1 MENNSNKLTGKDL
14 INIGIYSAIM
24 FVVVFA
30 SAMLGMVPIGYPAL
44 TVVVPIVGGIIFMLF
59 LTKVK
64 KFGMIWIMS
73 IIMGVLMLLTGM
85 GYYPCIVSVVSGLV
99 TELIVKSGNYSSKSR
114 SIIANG
120 TFFIWVWG
128 NYLLLYCNRA
138 EFLASRAESVGTEV
152 TDAIDKLLPTWT
164 CPLLLGICVVS
175 GFIGG
180 FLGTAMLKKHLKK
193 AGIA

>member
-64 KFGMIWIMS
+64 NFGMIWIMS